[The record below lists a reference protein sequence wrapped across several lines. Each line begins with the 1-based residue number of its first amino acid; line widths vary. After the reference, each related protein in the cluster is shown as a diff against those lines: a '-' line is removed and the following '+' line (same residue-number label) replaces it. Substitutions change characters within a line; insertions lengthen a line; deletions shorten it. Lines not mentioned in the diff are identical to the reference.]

1 MKFFDQLR
9 TLDPRDVGRWPLPVR
24 GFFIAVIFAVCS
36 SVAWYL
42 FVWNDDRPVLAKSRG
57 G

>member
-24 GFFIAVIFAVCS
+24 GFFI
-36 SVAWYL
+36 
-42 FVWNDDRPVLAKSRG
+42 R
-57 G
+57 